1 MCEDGRVKFAACLFA
16 LAPVAVCTSISA
28 AQDFG
33 GQQTITASADG
44 ACSVYATDLDG
55 DGDADVLSASALDNK
70 IAWYENQG
78 GGVFSDQQTN
88 ASSISQ

>member
-1 MCEDGRVKFAACLFA
+1 M
-16 LAPVAVCTSISA
+16 
-28 AQDFG
+28 
-33 GQQTITASADG
+33 
-44 ACSVYATDLDG
+44 
-55 DGDADVLSASALDNK
+55 LSASALDNK